1 MGKGMTTIAEARPPY
16 VAFEYRAEEDRAA
29 SIEAGHYVTKDVVYA
44 LITPRGSKDRIERVA
59 DEWFVQLKSEA
70 DASRFPSEWVKGFEQ
85 MYRDWKEGR
94 EAPVN
99 GVAVENWPAVSPSQ
113 LKTLQHLHIRTVED
127 LAAANEETIA
137 RLGMGGRALK
147 QKAVD
152 WLASAKD
159 SGKLSEEM
167 SALRAENENL
177 RERNASL
184 EAQMREVAASV
195 KELQAVRAA
204 ATAKKL

>member
-1 MGKGMTTIAEARPPY
+1 MTTIAEARPPY
-16 VAFEYRAEEDRAA
+16 VTFEFRAEEDRAA
-29 SIEAGHYVTKDVVYA
+29 SIEAGHYVAKDVAYA

-59 DEWFVQLKSEA
+59 TEWFAQLKA
-70 DASRFPSEWVKGFEQ
+70 DADTSRFPSEWVKGFEQ
-85 MYRDWKEGR
+85 MFRDWKDGR

-99 GVAVENWPAVSPSQ
+99 GTAVENWPALSPAQ

-127 LAAANEETIA
+127 MAAANEETIH

-152 WLASAKD
+152 WLASAQS
-159 SGKLSEEM
+159 SGKMTEEM
-167 SALRAENENL
+167 AALRAELENL

-184 EAQMREVAASV
+184 EAQTREFASLAKEIQAA
-195 KELQAVRAA
+195 KAA
-204 ATAKKL
+204 AGSKKL